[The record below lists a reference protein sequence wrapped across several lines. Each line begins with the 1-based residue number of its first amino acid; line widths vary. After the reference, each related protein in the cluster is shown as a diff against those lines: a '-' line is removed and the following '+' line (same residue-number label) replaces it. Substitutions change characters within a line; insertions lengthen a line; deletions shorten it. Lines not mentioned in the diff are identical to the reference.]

1 MAMATVFHE
10 EITWEKKSL
19 KHKPDAYLNRDSRVQ
34 ATTTMKQHS
43 LRHIYI
49 FGYVILAT

>member
-1 MAMATVFHE
+1 M
-10 EITWEKKSL
+10 KKVL
-19 KHKPDAYLNRDSRVQ
+19 NNPIACLNRDPRVQ

-49 FGYVILAT
+49 FGHMILAT